1 MLQKVSFCGLKLV
14 LLRIHLQIE
23 RWERPSGGHAN
34 WSRLESMAEL
44 DEISGVQGC
53 F

>member
-1 MLQKVSFCGLKLV
+1 MLQKVSFCDLKLV

-23 RWERPSGGHAN
+23 RWQRPSGGHAN
-34 WSRLESMAEL
+34 WSRLQSMAEL